1 MAILFTWPVVNCTY
15 RRGNVISFVSR
26 SEEQTKRLG
35 AKLGRLLQAGVLGAA
50 GVDVGR
56 SAALIALGRLDEA
69 EALLRAALLNAPQDA
84 RLYKNLGLV
93 THERGDLDAARDL
106 FERAL
111 ELAPEWDLPR
121 QNLEGLER

>member
-1 MAILFTWPVVNCTY
+1 M
-15 RRGNVISFVSR
+15 
-26 SEEQTKRLG
+26 
-35 AKLGRLLQAGVLGAA
+35 LGAA